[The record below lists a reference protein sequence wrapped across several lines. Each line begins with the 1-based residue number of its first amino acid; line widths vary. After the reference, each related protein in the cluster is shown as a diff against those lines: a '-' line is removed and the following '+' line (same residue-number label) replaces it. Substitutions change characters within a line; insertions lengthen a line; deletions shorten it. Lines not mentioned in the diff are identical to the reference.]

1 MKDGRSLLL
10 LLLSIGF
17 LSTWFYHLYDKS
29 QYSNRVREVVVKD
42 TSGIAGVIRDSLQ
55 KLYASRVDEMGDTID
70 SIATLPDSILLHPDT
85 GLREILRLR
94 NEIIT
99 LLEDSNIDK
108 KALKTAENKIRD
120 LQTRIDDVLIEN
132 SPTEDTR
139 KKLNGELNEITRD
152 LKKIQQN
159 RTAPDSQRG
168 N

>member
-1 MKDGRSLLL
+1 M
-10 LLLSIGF
+10 
-17 LSTWFYHLYDKS
+17 
-29 QYSNRVREVVVKD
+29 KD

-70 SIATLPDSILLHPDT
+70 SIATFPDSILLHPDA
-85 GLREILRLR
+85 GLSEIFQLR

-99 LLEDSNIDK
+99 LLADSNIDK

-120 LQTRIDDVLIEN
+120 LQTRIDNMLIEN

-159 RTAPDSQRG
+159 RTAPDSQHG

>member
-1 MKDGRSLLL
+1 M
-10 LLLSIGF
+10 
-17 LSTWFYHLYDKS
+17 
-29 QYSNRVREVVVKD
+29 KD

-70 SIATLPDSILLHPDT
+70 SIATFPDSILLHPDAS
-85 GLREILRLR
+85 LSEIFQLR

-99 LLEDSNIDK
+99 LLADSNIDK

-120 LQTRIDDVLIEN
+120 LQTRIDYMLIEN

-159 RTAPDSQRG
+159 RTAPDSQHG